1 MLFYMMLHLS
11 RHILVALYDSIV
23 MGVHLPESERSNVK
37 NMIHKMNEE
46 AEAKEEAKMRGFVSG
61 KARYDQA
68 IKDQIHFLEQ
78 KKARQLAAREKEQA
92 EAVKVHDAAVRIQKI
107 RRGQLA
113 REELARERE
122 EEEATSTSRCVI
134 S

>member
-1 MLFYMMLHLS
+1 MTLTHT
-11 RHILVALYDSIV
+11 VT
-23 MGVHLPESERSNVK
+23 
-37 NMIHKMNEE
+37 
-46 AEAKEEAKMRGFVSG
+46 
-61 KARYDQA
+61 QA
-68 IKDQIHFLEQ
+68 IITIPAGAPSGAVLTFDLDASTAKREDGGSAATDEAGAAVLIQARVRGT
-78 KKARQLAAREKEQA
+78 KARQLAAREKEQA